1 MKVEDIEKEVSI
13 FYLGRVSG
21 IEGPLL
27 NIIKLKNKKLY
38 FERIIEN
45 KDNSEGKDYIHL
57 FKEITIDNI
66 KNIFSEDNLKK
77 YSKGPLLSKITLN
90 KWDKK
95 YFYNSKT
102 EQFIEMKKEDFIK
115 LKNFIK
121 ETEYENDY
129 PLFSILNWSF
139 DKVKNETILN
149 YILNKL
155 DLK

>member
-1 MKVEDIEKEVSI
+1 
-13 FYLGRVSG
+13 
-21 IEGPLL
+21 
-27 NIIKLKNKKLY
+27 
-38 FERIIEN
+38 
-45 KDNSEGKDYIHL
+45 
-57 FKEITIDNI
+57 
-66 KNIFSEDNLKK
+66 
-77 YSKGPLLSKITLN
+77 
-90 KWDKK
+90 
-95 YFYNSKT
+95 
-102 EQFIEMKKEDFIK
+102 MKKEDFIK